1 MLLQEQ
7 SEEIEKKQKKE
18 KKIFLIFTTMILLHF
33 FSLGYT
39 WNTRGT
45 NLIGSLE
52 CDRNSASRP
61 PPCLSG
67 VLGDEQEVLH
77 PGFKV

>member
-7 SEEIEKKQKKE
+7 SEEIEKKQKKEE

-39 WNTRGT
+39 WNTPGT

-52 CDRNSASRP
+52 CDRQKLCIPSTSMFVWCA
-61 PPCLSG
+61 G
-67 VLGDEQEVLH
+67 
-77 PGFKV
+77 